1 MCIRDSDHT
10 EHDVDIIV
18 TEYGVADLRGKCP
31 RDRAEEIIT
40 KCVHPDYQEKLR
52 QYIALT
58 PQGHTPHCLAKAF
71 EMHTK
76 FQETGDMRN
85 ADFSA

>member
-1 MCIRDSDHT
+1 M
-10 EHDVDIIV
+10 V
-18 TEYGVADLRGKCP
+18 G
-31 RDRAEEIIT
+31 
-40 KCVHPDYQEKLR
+40 
-52 QYIALT
+52 IALHSF
-58 PQGHTPHCLAKAF
+58 PVLPCILERQGHTPHCLAKAF